1 MNLSVKFFI
10 DGKSKQSFVY
20 SGTRLKSHT
29 WAEGCRR
36 RKVGVNGISSN
47 CPWPQVWQCDLAA
60 ILIGADGCMCTT
72 WELSTSDLVMLL
84 SLCKTICRKTAI
96 ASSFPSFTLFI
107 EHMSIY
113 LLFSFIDELRIDSE
127 YYFVFCVAACLI
139 LHLNYRKQY
148 GDVPWVFFAVS
159 YTWCRLQK

>member
-1 MNLSVKFFI
+1 MWNFFI

-20 SGTRLKSHT
+20 SRTRLKSHT

-60 ILIGADGCMCTT
+60 ILVGADGCVCTT

-84 SLCKTICRKTAI
+84 LTLQNNLWKLPLQVLSLLSHCLLNIC
-96 ASSFPSFTLFI
+96 LFI
-107 EHMSIY
+107 CC
-113 LLFSFIDELRIDSE
+113 FSFIDELRIDSE
-127 YYFVFCVAACLI
+127 YYFVFCIAARLI

-159 YTWCRLQK
+159 